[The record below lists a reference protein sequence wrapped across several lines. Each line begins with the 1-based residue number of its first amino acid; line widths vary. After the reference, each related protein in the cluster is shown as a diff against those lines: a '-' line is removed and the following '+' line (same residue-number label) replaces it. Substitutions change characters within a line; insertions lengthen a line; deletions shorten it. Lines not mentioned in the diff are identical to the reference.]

1 MEGGSRAWRNSS
13 ACCVLLVFLLFSLED
28 AQSER
33 EFILLD
39 CRSLFVCIHERC
51 ERHTGRLTEERGNE
65 EDLSLSLSPVF
76 IVLDQLKS

>member
-1 MEGGSRAWRNSS
+1 M
-13 ACCVLLVFLLFSLED
+13 FLLFSLED

-65 EDLSLSLSPVF
+65 EDLSLSRFYGFRSIEELRPPDM
-76 IVLDQLKS
+76 I